1 MVLKFQVHAH
11 TQENQPPSWKKT
23 SEVSS
28 EKTDVGGLLGAQ
40 GPELQEH
47 GKVQQEENPVLNL
60 IREIENQIAH
70 LRRSN
75 DELQVLF
82 C

>member
-1 MVLKFQVHAH
+1 M
-11 TQENQPPSWKKT
+11 
-23 SEVSS
+23 
-28 EKTDVGGLLGAQ
+28 LGAQ